1 MKIHK
6 GDTVEVLSGK
16 HRGKTGEVIRA
27 IPKKNQVIVAGVN
40 IAKRSQKP
48 VRATMQAGIIDKD
61 MPLPVSAVALVCT
74 KDGPNARQ
82 SADRAGRHEEPRL
95 REVRGEAVSTATVSE
110 RPRLRRRYDEQL
122 RNELKTAL
130 GLNNVME
137 VPTLEKIVINCGV
150 GRVNRSSSRCSKGRS
165 VT

>member
-61 MPLPVSAVALVCT
+61 MPLPVSVVALVCT
-74 KDGPNARQ
+74 KDGPT
-82 SADRAGRHEEPRL
+82 RAIQRIEKDG
-95 REVRGEAVSTATVSE
+95 T
-110 RPRLRRRYDEQL
+110 
-122 RNELKTAL
+122 KTRVCA
-130 GLNNVME
+130 
-137 VPTLEKIVINCGV
+137 KCG
-150 GRVNRSSSRCSKGRS
+150 GKL
-165 VT
+165 

>member
-61 MPLPVSAVALVCT
+61 MPLPVSAVALVCA
-74 KDGPNARQ
+74 KDGPT
-82 SADRAGRHEEPRL
+82 RAALQVESDG
-95 REVRGEAVSTATVSE
+95 T
-110 RPRLRRRYDEQL
+110 
-122 RNELKTAL
+122 KTRVCA
-130 GLNNVME
+130 
-137 VPTLEKIVINCGV
+137 KCG
-150 GRVNRSSSRCSKGRS
+150 GKL
-165 VT
+165 

>member
-74 KDGPNARQ
+74 KDGPT
-82 SADRAGRHEEPRL
+82 RASLQIEPDGTKSR
-95 REVRGEAVSTATVSE
+95 VCA
-110 RPRLRRRYDEQL
+110 
-122 RNELKTAL
+122 K
-130 GLNNVME
+130 
-137 VPTLEKIVINCGV
+137 CG
-150 GRVNRSSSRCSKGRS
+150 GKL
-165 VT
+165 